1 MLRET
6 VRDGVAATNAQVRWG
21 SSRVALQAS
30 AGLDSRGVNKSVLLK
45 KIIDHLSGELET
57 YGRAARAAHA
67 EATHEQ
73 SRAEN
78 KYDTRGLEASYLA
91 RGQSRQ
97 AAALEA
103 TLLQYQALTPRR
115 FGAEDS
121 VDLGAVFVLEGA
133 GGSST
138 YFLGPGAGGTE
149 VTVGKEEVTVL
160 TPQSPLGRLV
170 MGRKVGESIRLE
182 SGGTPRVFR
191 LLRIS

>member
-1 MLRET
+1 M
-6 VRDGVAATNAQVRWG
+6 
-21 SSRVALQAS
+21 
-30 AGLDSRGVNKSVLLK
+30 NKTVLLK

-97 AAALEA
+97 AAALEE
-103 TLLQYQALTPRR
+103 TLVQYQSLTPRR
-115 FGAEDS
+115 FGGEDP
-121 VDLGAVFVLEGA
+121 VDLGAVFVLEGP

-149 VTVGKEEVTVL
+149 VMVGKEEVTVL
-160 TPQSPLGRLV
+160 TPQSPLGRQVL
-170 MGRKVGESIRLE
+170 GRRAGETLRLE
-182 SGGTPRVFR
+182 SGEAPRVFR
-191 LLRIS
+191 ILRVS